1 MKERSNSEHSSA
13 YTPNMETP
21 TGHRRSNRGI
31 WGLVLTLLC
40 PPVGLAYLWRKG
52 VFRTR
57 GRMLVTVLA
66 TIEMTFLFVLLMPEQ
81 EIITDLPVPVPP
93 VAVTAAPQDDVTSA
107 LANIEQVLAAQQAEQ
122 GITDVDAEAT
132 LSPSERAEQAAREEA
147 ILNSKVYSVYNG
159 AKLYHSSTVCGT
171 QSNRRELTVRE
182 AMAEGMGACKDCD
195 PPVLT

>member
-21 TGHRRSNRGI
+21 SGRRKGNRGLM
-31 WGLVLTLLC
+31 GLILTLLI
-40 PPVGLAYLWRKG
+40 PPIGLAYLWRNG

-57 GRMLVTVLA
+57 GRMLLTVLA
-66 TIEMTFLFVLLMPEQ
+66 TIEMTLICVLLMPEQ

-93 VAVTAAPQDDVTSA
+93 VAVTAAPRDDVTSA
-107 LANIEQVLAAQQAEQ
+107 LSNIEQVLAAQQAEM
-122 GITDVDAEAT
+122 GIEPEVAAT
-132 LSPSERAEQAAREEA
+132 LTPEEKAAKQAEEEA
-147 ILNSKVYSVYNG
+147 ILNSKVYSVYSG

-182 AMAEGMGACKDCD
+182 AMAEGMGACKDCN
-195 PPVLT
+195 PPVLQ